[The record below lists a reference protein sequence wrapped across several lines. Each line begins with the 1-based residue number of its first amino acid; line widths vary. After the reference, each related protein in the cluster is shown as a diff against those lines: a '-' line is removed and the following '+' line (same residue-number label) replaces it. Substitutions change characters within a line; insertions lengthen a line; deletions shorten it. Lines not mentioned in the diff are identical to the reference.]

1 MVFDRII
8 GGHGED
14 RLAYDLTRA
23 HSADVFFLKMRAW
36 FWGVTSSVVCFL
48 LGNLLGA
55 YGFDIFGEAWQAIKD
70 TWEWI

>member
-1 MVFDRII
+1 MLDRII
-8 GGHGED
+8 GGHGEE
-14 RLAYDLTRA
+14 RIAYDLTRA

-36 FWGVTSSVVCFL
+36 FWGITISVVSFF

-55 YGFDIFGEAWQAIKD
+55 FGTNILGDAWQGLLD

>member
-1 MVFDRII
+1 VLDRII
-8 GGHGED
+8 GGHGEE
-14 RLAYDLTRA
+14 RIAYDLTRA

-36 FWGVTSSVVCFL
+36 FWGITISIVCFF

-55 YGFDIFGEAWQAIKD
+55 YGTNILGDAWQGLVD